1 MKKLFFT
8 LIAVFATSLASLA
21 QITLSDAYTS
31 LAQLPG
37 MSAKSTSTV
46 QIDGSATINNA
57 KTVSVSTNN
66 VGAMRNQ
73 FFYMIESLPLRN
85 QLIGAN
91 NQRELAS
98 VFAEPAGNGMYNVL
112 VMKGNALTGTFT
124 ATYGQTNKAGIDA
137 ISNCELTMDSD
148 ELVLTPTA
156 SSPGDFI
163 SMTR

>member
-1 MKKLFFT
+1 MKKLFLT
-8 LIAVFATSLASLA
+8 LIAVVATSLASLA

-31 LAQLPG
+31 LAELPG
-37 MSAKSTSTV
+37 MTSKSVSNV
-46 QIDGSATINNA
+46 KIDGNAVIQNA
-57 KTVSVSTNN
+57 KTASVATNN
-66 VGAMRNQ
+66 VVNMRNQ

-98 VFAEPAGNGMYNVL
+98 VFAEPVGNGVYNVL
-112 VMKGNALTGTFT
+112 VLKGDALTGNFS

-137 ISNCELTMDSD
+137 INNCSLTMDSD
-148 ELVLTPTA
+148 ELVMTPTV
-156 SSPGDFI
+156 SSTGDFI